1 MLLNRQYSETRHWAV
16 RLAPARRN
24 LWALVFCGVGLV
36 FLTGCSVNVGGRQRP
51 LLRHDRIQGELEL
64 VVERRSDEQGTSG
77 NKRKSKTKVF
87 EERLRLKT
95 EGDVYHS
102 DFLFYTAALGFGLA
116 QQSIRWDGQSDRN
129 SSSLNDYNVFAQ
141 LLRAKEYPM
150 IFHASKSEDLIARQF
165 LGSLRTETESSGA
178 SLSLRSEDWPM
189 TFQYTTSEA
198 SQDGLASLAR
208 DFFKRDDERF
218 RYSAA
223 HDFSE
228 LSHINFNFDRTEVSQ
243 QSLGASINTETDTYT
258 LLHDLMFGGDEQHRL
273 DSFFN
278 FLDQSGSF
286 DFENLQL
293 EERLRLQHSSSF
305 LTNYGVRFTDSKR
318 ETFRSKETRGR
329 AGFEHRLYESLVTTA
344 DAFTS
349 KTDLAAQGD
358 LTQHGGTLAFNYRK
372 KNPWG
377 TLRSTYMAG
386 LTESKQSG
394 GSGIGYVNDESHVF
408 TDPLPVV
415 LDRVN
420 IDTSLP
426 IVVTDSTGTDT
437 YIEDQDYTITA
448 RKDGRVE
455 LNIIAGEGTPPDIS
469 DGQTLLIDYSFFIEP
484 ERQEDTFRQ
493 NFTIKE
499 RFDNGLSLYYAHRR
513 QDEDVSSSITQIT
526 PDEFR
531 INTFG
536 ADYVKK
542 GLALLAEYNKES
554 STQIPSTGKK
564 LEGRYSW
571 PINSDTSASLRALNH
586 WLDFG
591 EPDAR
596 DITLFKGGAE
606 IFSRLTDEYNIS
618 ARFDYRDEDD
628 SRFGTT
634 DGFQLRS
641 ELQYN
646 YRQLSIT
653 TGVEFNMLE
662 RRSDEIKGTFL
673 YFRLRRVF

>member
-1 MLLNRQYSETRHWAV
+1 MLLNRRYSETKHWAV
-16 RLAPARRN
+16 RLAPARGSR
-24 LWALVFCGVGLV
+24 WALVFCGVGLV

-64 VVERRSDEQGTSG
+64 VAEQRSDEQGTSG

-95 EGDVYHS
+95 KGDVYHP

-116 QQSIRWDGQSDRN
+116 QQSIRWDGQSGRN

-141 LLRAKEYPM
+141 LLRGKPYPM
-150 IFHASKSEDLIARQF
+150 VFHASKSEDLIARQF

-223 HDFSE
+223 HDFSK
-228 LSHINFNFDRTEVSQ
+228 LSHMSFNFDRTEVSQ
-243 QSLGASINTETDTYT
+243 QSLGASINTETDRYT

-286 DFENLQL
+286 DFENLQW
-293 EERLRLQHSSSF
+293 EERLRLQHSPSF

-349 KTDLAAQGD
+349 KTDLDAQGD

-420 IDTSLP
+420 IDTSRP

-437 YIEDQDYTITA
+437 YTLDDYTITP
-448 RKDGRVE
+448 RQDGRVE
-455 LNIIAGEGTPPDIS
+455 LNINTSGSVLPNIS
-469 DGQTLLIDYSFFIEP
+469 DGQVLLIDYSFFIEP

-513 QDEDVSSSITQIT
+513 QDEDVSSTTTQIT

-542 GLALLAEYNKES
+542 GLVLLAEYNKES

-571 PINSDTSASLRALNH
+571 PIDSDTSASVRASNH

-596 DITLFKGGAE
+596 DIILFKGGAE

-628 SRFGTT
+628 SRFGIT
-634 DGFQLRS
+634 DGFQMRS

-653 TGVEFNMLE
+653 TGVEFNLLE

>member
-1 MLLNRQYSETRHWAV
+1 M
-16 RLAPARRN
+16 
-24 LWALVFCGVGLV
+24 GLV
-36 FLTGCSVNVGGRQRP
+36 SLAGCSVNVGGKQRP

-64 VVERRSDEQGTSG
+64 VVEQRSDEQGTSG
-77 NKRKSKTKVF
+77 NMRESKTDVF

-95 EGDVYHS
+95 EGDVYHP
-102 DFLFYTAALGFGLA
+102 DFLLYNAALGFGLA

-129 SSSLNDYNVFAQ
+129 SSSLNDYNIFAQ
-141 LLRAKEYPM
+141 FLRAKPYPLV
-150 IFHASKSEDLIARQF
+150 FHANKSEDLIARQF
-165 LGSLRTETESSGA
+165 LGSLRTETQSSGA
-178 SLSLRSEDWPM
+178 SLSLRSEATPM

-228 LSHINFNFDRTEVSQ
+228 LSHMNFNFDRTEVSQ
-243 QSLGASINTETDTYT
+243 QSLGASIDTETNRYT
-258 LLHDLMFGGDEQHRL
+258 VLHDLMFGGDEQHRL

-286 DFENLQL
+286 DFENLQW
-293 EERLRLQHSSSF
+293 EERLRLQHSPSF

-344 DAFTS
+344 DVFTS
-349 KTDLAAQGD
+349 NTDLDTQGD

-377 TLRSTYMAG
+377 TLRSTYTAG
-386 LTESKQSG
+386 LTQSKQSG

-415 LDRVN
+415 LNRVN
-420 IDTSLP
+420 IDTSRP

-437 YIEDQDYTITA
+437 YTSPDDYTITA

-455 LNIIAGEGTPPDIS
+455 LNITLGGAFPNIS
-469 DGQTLLIDYSFFIEP
+469 DGQVLLIDYSFFIEP
-484 ERQEDTFRQ
+484 ERQEDTLRQ
-493 NFTIKE
+493 NFTVRQ
-499 RFDNGLSLYYAHRR
+499 RFDDGLSLYYARR
-513 QDEDVSSSITQIT
+513 QQDEDVSSSTTEIT
-526 PDEFR
+526 PDEFM

-536 ADYVKK
+536 VDYVKK
-542 GLALLAEYNKES
+542 GLSLLAEYSEES
-554 STQIPSTGKK
+554 STQIPSTSKRV
-564 LEGRYSW
+564 EGRYSW
-571 PINSDTSASLRALNH
+571 PINSDTSVSLRALNH

-596 DITLFKGGAE
+596 DIILFRGGAE

-618 ARFDYRDEDD
+618 A
-628 SRFGTT
+628 
-634 DGFQLRS
+634 
-641 ELQYN
+641 
-646 YRQLSIT
+646 QLSPA
-653 TGVEFNMLE
+653 EHYH
-662 RRSDEIKGTFL
+662 RC
-673 YFRLRRVF
+673 RVQLARTQK